1 MLRPLILTTLLGAG
15 LLAHAAHNSPAG
27 MHMRLA
33 PVGELRITDV
43 AAPAPTA
50 GVELSG
56 EEVYAASC
64 AVCHTA
70 GIGGAPRLDDAA
82 AWQAR
87 MAQGFEVLMDHAI
100 NGFQGEAGL
109 MPARGGNTALTD
121 AQVTAAVEYIL
132 NTAQ

>member
-1 MLRPLILTTLLGAG
+1 MLRPLSLTLLLGAS

-33 PVGELRITDV
+33 PVGELRITEAV
-43 AAPAPTA
+43 APAPTA

-56 EEVYAASC
+56 EEVYVSSC

-87 MAQGFEVLMDHAI
+87 AAQGLDVLIEHAI

-109 MPARGGNTALTD
+109 MPARGGNAALTD
-121 AQVTAAVEYIL
+121 AQVAAAVEYML
-132 NTAQ
+132 QSAQ